1 MSSESTDTAIRTAVV
16 FVHGLLE
23 RRPMDTLDSFAKT
36 VLAPQSGGWEYY
48 PRPVE
53 ITDSYEARR
62 YVVPAAGV
70 ELYEYDWSFLMTSG
84 RYAGFVPALGRVFLR
99 RPRHVPD
106 PLFGIWRV
114 TWLAV
119 LVPLAVLVGVLV
131 VGGFLLQTG
140 VAGWIIGLVT
150 SVVVL
155 SVALAVLRMAP
166 RALIRSFL
174 TTGFINVARYFDPAV
189 PESHAA
195 RRAIRGG
202 LVDLLYTLHQGRYA
216 RIVVVGHGIG
226 GYIAYDALTTLWE
239 ETHELRAAPDES
251 GCGLGALGRLEAAA
265 DRLSA
270 EPDADDALDA
280 FRAEQFDLWRDLRA
294 QGNPWRITDFVT
306 VGTPMALADLFI
318 GRPPMLSGLTGTDA
332 RRHELFD
339 RLTRR
344 GVVVRCPPRSEA
356 LPADA
361 VEAGPADYGVD
372 ASGATVL
379 GAQSPFAVTRW
390 TNIWFPVRRGSI
402 RGDWFGGV
410 LRPLFGPG
418 IREIAVSGNL
428 PQRLRPGAPQTGYF
442 TQPDRDAPGDVA
454 FHLREVLALDDH
466 SGLDVSVSA
475 PEPDPA
481 TVGRVVYRSWQ
492 RSM

>member
-1 MSSESTDTAIRTAVV
+1 MSTDNAALTAVV

-23 RRPMDTLDSFAKT
+23 RRPMDIFDDFAKT
-36 VLAPQSGGWEYY
+36 VLPPRQGRWEYY

-62 YVVPAAGV
+62 YVAPSAGV
-70 ELYEYDWSFLMTSG
+70 ELYEYDWSFLMTST
-84 RYAGFVPALGRVFLR
+84 RYAGLMPTLARLFLR
-99 RPRHVPD
+99 RPGHVPD
-106 PLFGIWRV
+106 QMFGIWRAV
-114 TWLAV
+114 WLV
-119 LVPLAVLVGVLV
+119 LLVPLAVLLVLLV
-131 VGGFLLQTG
+131 VGGYFLQTG
-140 VAGWIIGLVT
+140 MAGWIIGLVT

-155 SVALAVLRMAP
+155 SVALAVFRMAP
-166 RALIRSFL
+166 RALTRSFL
-174 TTGFINVARYFDPAV
+174 TTGFVNVARYFDLMA

-202 LVDLLYTLHQGRYA
+202 LVDLLYTLHHGRYA
-216 RIVVVGHGIG
+216 RIVVLGHGIG

-239 ETHELRAAPDES
+239 EMHELRAAPDATPS
-251 GCGLGALGRLEAAA
+251 GLGSLGGLEAAA
-265 DRLSA
+265 DRLSVD
-270 EPDADDALDA
+270 PDSRGLLDDFQAK
-280 FRAEQFDLWRDLRA
+280 QFGLWQDLRA
-294 QGNPWRITDFVT
+294 QGNPWRVTDFVT
-306 VGTPMALADLFI
+306 VGTPMALADLFV
-318 GRPPMLSGLTGTDA
+318 GRPPIFAGLSRSDS
-332 RRHELFD
+332 RRGELFD

-356 LPADA
+356 SA
-361 VEAGPADYGVD
+361 VDDVEPGPASYSSG
-372 ASGATVL
+372 ASGVL

-390 TNIWFPVRRGSI
+390 ANIWFPVRRGGI

-418 IREIAVSGNL
+418 IREIAVSGNR
-428 PQRLRPGAPQTGYF
+428 PERLKPGAAQTWYF
-442 TQPDRDAPGDVA
+442 RQPDRDAEGDVA
-454 FHLREVLALDDH
+454 FHLREVLALEDH
-466 SGLDVSVSA
+466 SGLDASMNA